1 MIRTQPSH
9 ALLILHLLRDLA
21 EEVQIRAGEGGGGW
35 GQGLQVSKADGRPA
49 GSTNGQYIEGRV
61 RTFLA
66 VVGLV
71 FELVR

>member
-1 MIRTQPSH
+1 MLKQEHDPPPPPPPPAR
-9 ALLILHLLRDLA
+9 
-21 EEVQIRAGEGGGGW
+21 
-35 GQGLQVSKADGRPA
+35 QVSKADGRPA